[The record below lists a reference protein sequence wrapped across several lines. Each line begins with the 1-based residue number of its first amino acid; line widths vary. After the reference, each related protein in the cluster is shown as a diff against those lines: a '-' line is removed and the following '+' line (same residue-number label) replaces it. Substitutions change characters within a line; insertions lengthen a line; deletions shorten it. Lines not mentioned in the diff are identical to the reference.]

1 MRKSLLLLGVIA
13 SVATPRSAHA
23 FSTRVHMKIAND
35 VREALIAS
43 GDGTITLQW
52 SGARVRVADVDAQ
65 AIINQPLA
73 FRAGAIGPDSF
84 VFPGMTDATHALG
97 QNPFVM
103 CEMLYQDAV
112 VEEER
117 AFALGCFLH
126 GTTDAIAHHFVN
138 HFTGETFTLNP
149 LSAARESDFSNVVGH
164 IVTESMIQRAFY
176 RAEPSDF
183 SAGAL
188 ALDLPQGFVRRNYHD
203 TRSRLWQHMMRGA
216 NDRLDA
222 TRARMP
228 DANLLELVR
237 ATELAPWEQVG
248 LAPLFLANLQDSRG
262 ELRDFVDAEIA
273 DLQSPVSDRGSEL
286 LVGPGPDGMLS
297 TEDDTTA
304 CSASCPELFA
314 RYHVFVRILQPRRSA
329 GGTELPSAFDALSD
343 DLGRQLDLFVP
354 ALLQTVENLINVLN
368 APLSTED
375 DPGFE
380 LSISTLEGAIAPMRA
395 WVEALLA
402 IDYDLLADAIVPA
415 WYTQLSNFF
424 DSVGVDLT
432 VGRLL
437 EILFRPYVD
446 QIRTLIEERVI
457 GEAAAFLG
465 ELSDRLREDGDSWET
480 RVEAQLEAS
489 KPATTEGHVLDDVQN
504 GGLFAYSFNL
514 FAATL
519 ANRELVLSVDEIA
532 SGPASF
538 DASYTHHWTQAGLC
552 DYLQPSIFPEGT
564 SVGAVL
570 SLRDETMFHPA
581 GSDDDS
587 PVECHDGSLTMFGTP
602 TTTSCM
608 VTTLDALFDDRTGSL
623 SRSYPPR
630 WATVVPR
637 CLDIVV
643 PGLPEPPER
652 PETDG
657 GIVDSDATVGRDA
670 GEDVGGSGGGCSCDA
685 AGASSAN
692 ATSTAPLGLG
702 LLGLF
707 ALAWRRRRRTTRRLA
722 VALLGVLALGCGDDD
737 GPSDLDGGTDD
748 AGSMDATVENDSGF
762 DAGSDDAGDRDGG
775 PDLRRQLLDALGDS
789 VWNALQEREER
800 TGFVERAYEHHFS
813 ATSLEWGEIRNPF
826 GPARMRT
833 LRSFTV
839 NADGRT
845 IESIILSPDGWPPHP
860 QNGLRQ
866 TWEIEIVEADPRTLR
881 LTDTAT
887 DVTEVYVEGSWPEP
901 TEGLTAELRVFGAS
915 GAAWEAFCGAGFT
928 LSDAERQS
936 FWGFARGTS
945 SAPTLDYDVVAGA
958 PLLEW
963 DDSSSGANDFSAVDV
978 HGFDRLGGTLVDDQ
992 FNFAVRYTGTIRHPG
1007 GSFAMR
1013 EQDDDLE
1020 DAVWAFVGDQ
1030 VGSSSVGDLF
1040 LEVHNW
1046 SNPDATPD
1054 TVTRNIPAG
1063 DVPIEIVIVRCAMP
1077 FDGKDLRVE
1086 MNLGGA
1092 GWRLVGEQPS
1102 DPDLD
1107 DALFPP
1113 VL

>member
-1 MRKSLLLLGVIA
+1 MKKTLLLVGVIA
-13 SVATPRSAHA
+13 LVGMPRSAHA
-23 FSTRVHMKIAND
+23 FSTRVHMVIANE

-43 GDGTITLQW
+43 GDGTIELRW
-52 SGARVRVADVDAQ
+52 SRARVQVAEIDAS

-97 QNPFVM
+97 QNPFAM
-103 CEMLYQDAV
+103 CELLYQDAV

-149 LSAARESDFSNVVGH
+149 LSAGRESDFSNVVGH
-164 IVTESMIQRAFY
+164 IVTESMIQRGFF
-176 RAEPSDF
+176 RADPSDF
-183 SAGAL
+183 TAGPL

-203 TRSRLWQHMMRGA
+203 TDSRLWQHMMAGA

-248 LAPLFLANLQDSRG
+248 LAPLFLAYLQDSRG
-262 ELRDFVDAEIA
+262 ELRDFALAEIA

-314 RYHVFVRILQPRRSA
+314 RYHVFVRVLLPRRSA

-354 ALLQTVENLINVLN
+354 ALLQTIENLLGILN

-375 DPGFE
+375 DLGFE
-380 LSISTLEGAIAPMRA
+380 LSITTLETAIAPMRA

-402 IDYDLLADAIVPA
+402 IDYDLIADAIVPA
-415 WYTQLSNFF
+415 WYMQLSNFF

-437 EILFRPYVD
+437 EILFQPYVD

-457 GEAAAFLG
+457 GEAAAYLG
-465 ELSDRLREDGDSWET
+465 ELSDGIRDDGDSWEA

-489 KPATTEGHVLDDVQN
+489 KPATLEGHALDDVHDS
-504 GGLFAYSFNL
+504 GLFAYSFNL

-519 ANRELVLSVDEIA
+519 ANRDLMLSVDEIA

-552 DYLQPSIFPEGT
+552 DHLQPSIFPDGT

-570 SLRDETMFHPA
+570 SIRDEAMFHPA
-581 GSDDDS
+581 GASEDS

-602 TTTSCM
+602 STTSCM
-608 VTTLDALFDDRTGSL
+608 ITTLDSLFEDRVGSL

-630 WATVVPR
+630 WAAVVPR

-643 PGLPEPPER
+643 PGLPLPPER
-652 PETDG
+652 PDTDG
-657 GIVDSDATVGRDA
+657 GIVDTDGSVAVDA
-670 GEDVGGSGGGCSCDA
+670 GGETGGGGGGCSCDA
-685 AGASSAN
+685 VG
-692 ATSTAPLGLG
+692 TSRDDRAPLALG
-702 LLGLF
+702 LLGLLV
-707 ALAWRRRRRTTRRLA
+707 LAWRRRSRV
-722 VALLGVLALGCGDDD
+722 VALSLVCLLFVGCGDDD
-737 GPSDLDGGTDD
+737 GPSDVDAGTDD
-748 AGSMDATVENDSGF
+748 AGSMDATMEEDSGF
-762 DAGSDDAGDRDGG
+762 GDGGSDTGDRDGG

-789 VWNALQEREER
+789 VWSALQEREER
-800 TGFVERAYEHHFS
+800 TGFVERAYEHRFS
-813 ATSLEWGEIRNPF
+813 ARTLEWGELRNPF

-833 LRSFTV
+833 LRSFT
-839 NADGRT
+839 AGPDGRT
-845 IESIILSPDGWPPHP
+845 LESIILSPDGWPPDP

-866 TWEIEIVEADPRTLR
+866 TWDIEILDTDPRTLQ
-881 LTDTAT
+881 LTDRAT
-887 DVTEVYVEGSWPEP
+887 SITESYVEGEWPEP

-928 LSDAERQS
+928 LSDSERQS

-945 SAPTLDYDVVAGA
+945 AAPTLDYDVVAGA

-963 DDSSSGANDFSAVDV
+963 DDSSAGANDFSAVDV

-1013 EQDDDLE
+1013 EDDDDLE
-1020 DAVWAFVGDQ
+1020 DALWVFLDDE

-1046 SNPDATPD
+1046 SNPDATSD
-1054 TVTRNIPAG
+1054 VVTRTVAAG
-1063 DVPIEIVIVRCAMP
+1063 DVPIEILLVRCAMP
-1077 FDGKDLRVE
+1077 FDGKELRVE
-1086 MNLGGA
+1086 MNLGGG

-1102 DPDLD
+1102 NPDLD